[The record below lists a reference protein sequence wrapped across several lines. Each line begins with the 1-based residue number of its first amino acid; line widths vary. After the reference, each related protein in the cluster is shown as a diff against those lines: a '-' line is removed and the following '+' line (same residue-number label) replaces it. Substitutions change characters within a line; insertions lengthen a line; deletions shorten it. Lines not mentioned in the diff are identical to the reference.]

1 MLSRGTS
8 GASADREVWRRSQ
21 ETDAAPDAA
30 EYLLELA
37 AFADGRLDDD
47 DTARIAA
54 RLADDAAAEE
64 DVAAARALG
73 GAAMLS
79 ADSDII
85 ARAEALVGEDRPD
98 AVLIPFPVRRPVV
111 RRWYSAATWSG
122 LAAAMVL
129 AGWVGFDL
137 GSGISRAPVFNRSG
151 VDEVSSSEFFDAT
164 PLLLR
169 DLTEN
174 SQT

>member
-1 MLSRGTS
+1 MRSRGTS
-8 GASADREVWRRSQ
+8 GVSADREVWRRSQ
-21 ETDAAPDAA
+21 EIDVVPDEA

-37 AFADGRLDDD
+37 AFADSRLDED

-54 RLADDAAAEE
+54 RLAHDAMAAE
-64 DVAAARALG
+64 DIAAARTLG

-79 ADSDII
+79 ADADVI
-85 ARAEALVGEDRPD
+85 ARAGALVGEDRPD
-98 AVLIPFPVRRPVV
+98 AVLIPFPVRHPPV
-111 RRWYSAATWSG
+111 RHWSSAATWSG

-137 GSGISRAPVFNRSG
+137 GSGISRAPVFGRS